1 TLYAS
6 SFARGRT
13 RYTPLKRWALTQ

>member
-1 TLYAS
+1 LYAS